1 MTQTAVQNLFDE
13 LNDDD
18 DDDLEMPVLSMKKQ
32 SSIKMNQAISPM
44 YFLLPRESFQ
54 PNASMA

>member
-13 LNDDD
+13 LNDDE

-32 SSIKMNQAISPM
+32 SSIKMNQTISPM
-44 YFLLPRESFQ
+44 YFLLPRETFQ